1 MSNYLYKYFKEEG
14 KIKRIHIEQ
23 DNEPWNPRTK
33 QDGNVGTMM
42 CWHRDYALG
51 DSDKNK
57 YKNPENFLQGLLR
70 QKVSE
75 KTILN
80 YVRNGKANGIK
91 IKYNRSDCVWELW
104 TSYYMFPLEGA
115 KDAKFQLYSEQS
127 ELDWLVDDVIE
138 SLSNKDIWYLLEKH
152 ANIVALPL
160 YLYEHSG
167 IAMSTTSFN
176 DRWDSGQIG
185 WIYTDKETVL
195 SHGGK
200 IQSSKGNLIKVTE
213 RNWKE
218 GAYQNLKEEVKI
230 YDMYLQ
236 GQVYGIVIE
245 EYDSD
250 LKEFDEIDSCWGF
263 YDDSYD
269 EEEILLKV
277 APEMGVTEKLYDTI
291 EDVL

>member
-23 DNEPWNPRTK
+23 DNEPWNPRTE

-42 CWHRDYALG
+42 CWHRNYSLG
-51 DSDKNK
+51 DTEKNN
-57 YKNPENFLQGLLR
+57 YKNPEDFLQGLLR

-80 YVRNGKANGIK
+80 YVRNGKANGIE

-138 SLSNKDIWYLLEKH
+138 ALSNEDIWYLLERH

-200 IQSSKGNLIKVTE
+200 IQSSKGNLIKITE

-245 EYDSD
+245 KYDSD
-250 LKEFDEIDSCWGF
+250 LKEFDEINSCWGF
-263 YDDSYD
+263 YDDGYD
-269 EEEILLKV
+269 EEKILLKL

-291 EDVL
+291 EEVL

>member
-1 MSNYLYKYFKEEG
+1 MSNYLYKYFKEEE
-14 KIKRIHIEQ
+14 KIKRIHIER
-23 DNEPWNPRTK
+23 DINPWNPRTE

-51 DSDKNK
+51 DTDKNN
-57 YKNPENFLQGLLR
+57 YRDSEEFLQDLLR

-80 YVRNGKANGIK
+80 YVRNGKANGIE

-138 SLSNKDIWYLLEKH
+138 ALPNEDIWYLLERH
-152 ANIVALPL
+152 ANIVVLPL
-160 YLYEHSG
+160 YLYDHSG
-167 IAMSTTSFN
+167 ITMSTTSFN

-185 WIYTDKETVL
+185 WIYTDKKTIL
-195 SHGGK
+195 SQCGK
-200 IQSSKGNLIKVTE
+200 FQNDKGNLIKITE

-218 GAYQNLKEEVKI
+218 AAYQNLKEEVKI

-236 GQVYGIVIE
+236 GQAYGIIIE
-245 EYDSD
+245 EYNSD

-263 YDDSYD
+263 YDDSYN
-269 EEEILLKV
+269 EEDILLKL
-277 APEMGVTEKLYDTI
+277 APEMGVTEELYDTI
-291 EDVL
+291 KEVL

>member
-23 DNEPWNPRTK
+23 DNEPWNPRTE

-42 CWHRDYALG
+42 CWHRNYSLG
-51 DSDKNK
+51 DTEKNN
-57 YKNPENFLQGLLR
+57 YKNPEDFLQGLLR

-80 YVRNGKANGIK
+80 YVRNGKANGIE

-104 TSYYMFPLEGA
+104 TTYYLFPFEGA

-127 ELDWLVDDVIE
+127 ELDWLIDDIIE
-138 SLSNKDIWYLLEKH
+138 VLSNEDISYLLERH

-200 IQSSKGNLIKVTE
+200 IQSSKGNLIKITE

-245 EYDSD
+245 KYDSD
-250 LKEFDEIDSCWGF
+250 LKEFDEINSCWGF
-263 YDDSYD
+263 YDDGYD
-269 EEEILLKV
+269 EEKILLKL

-291 EDVL
+291 EEVL

>member
-23 DNEPWNPRTK
+23 DNEPWNPRTE

-80 YVRNGKANGIK
+80 YVRNGKANGIE

-138 SLSNKDIWYLLEKH
+138 ALSNEDIWYLLERH

-200 IQSSKGNLIKVTE
+200 IQSSKGNLIKITE

-236 GQVYGIVIE
+236 RQVYGIVIE

-291 EDVL
+291 EEVL

>member
-1 MSNYLYKYFKEEG
+1 MSNYLYKYFKEEE
-14 KIKRIHIEQ
+14 KIKRIHIER
-23 DNEPWNPRTK
+23 DTDPWNPRTE

-42 CWHRDYALG
+42 CWHRDYDLG
-51 DSDKNK
+51 DAEKNA
-57 YKNPENFLQGLLR
+57 YKNPDDFLQDLLR

-80 YVRNGKANGIK
+80 YVRNGKADGVK
-91 IKYNRSDCVWELW
+91 IKYNRSDYVWELW
-104 TSYYMFPLEGA
+104 TTYYLFPLEGS

-138 SLSNKDIWYLLEKH
+138 ALPNEDIWYLLERH

-160 YLYEHSG
+160 CLYDHSG
-167 IAMSTTSFN
+167 ITMSTTSFN
-176 DRWDSGQIG
+176 DRWDSGQVG
-185 WIYTDKETVL
+185 WIYTDKETIL
-195 SHGGK
+195 SQRYK
-200 IQSSKGNLIKVTE
+200 FRNSKGNLIKITK

-218 GAYQNLKEEVKI
+218 AAYQNLKKEVQM

-236 GQVYGIVIE
+236 GDVYGIVIE

-269 EEEILLKV
+269 EEEILLKLV
-277 APEMGVTEKLYDTI
+277 PEMGVTEELYDTI
-291 EDVL
+291 EEVL

>member
-14 KIKRIHIEQ
+14 KIKRIYIEQ
-23 DNEPWNPRTK
+23 DNEPWNPRTE

-70 QKVSE
+70 RKVNE

-80 YVRNGKANGIK
+80 YVRNGKANGIE

-138 SLSNKDIWYLLEKH
+138 ALSNEDIWYLLERH

-200 IQSSKGNLIKVTE
+200 IQSSKGHLIKITE

-263 YDDSYD
+263 YDDGYD
-269 EEEILLKV
+269 EEKILLKL

>member
-23 DNEPWNPRTK
+23 DNEPWNPRTE

-42 CWHRDYALG
+42 CWHRNYSLG
-51 DSDKNK
+51 DTEKNN

-80 YVRNGKANGIK
+80 YVRNGKANGIE

-138 SLSNKDIWYLLEKH
+138 ALSNEDIWYLLERH

-263 YDDSYD
+263 YDDGYD
-269 EEEILLKV
+269 EEKILLKV
-277 APEMGVTEKLYDTI
+277 APEMGVTEELYDTI
-291 EDVL
+291 EEVL

>member
-1 MSNYLYKYFKEEG
+1 MSNFLYKYFKEKG

-23 DNEPWNPRTK
+23 DNEPWNPRTE

-51 DSDKNK
+51 DSNKNK
-57 YKNPENFLQGLLR
+57 YKNPDDFLQDLLR

-80 YVRNGKANGIK
+80 YVRNGKTDGIK
-91 IKYNRSDCVWELW
+91 IKYNRSDYVWELW
-104 TSYYMFPLEGA
+104 TTYYLFPLEGP
-115 KDAKFQLYSEQS
+115 KDAKFQLYSEQL

-138 SLSNKDIWYLLEKH
+138 ALPNEDIWYLLERH

-160 YLYEHSG
+160 CLYDHSG
-167 IAMSTTSFN
+167 ITMSTTSFN
-176 DRWDSGQIG
+176 DHWDSGQVG

-195 SHGGK
+195 SQCGK
-200 IQSSKGNLIKVTE
+200 FRNDKGNLIKITE

-218 GAYQNLKEEVKI
+218 GAYQNLKKEVEI

-250 LKEFDEIDSCWGF
+250 CKEFDEIDNCWGF
-263 YDDSYD
+263 YDDGYD
-269 EEEILLKV
+269 EEEILLKL
-277 APEMGVTEKLYDTI
+277 APEMGVTEELYDTI
-291 EDVL
+291 EEVL

>member
-23 DNEPWNPRTK
+23 DNEPWNPRTE

-80 YVRNGKANGIK
+80 YVRNGKANGIE

-138 SLSNKDIWYLLEKH
+138 ALSNEDIWYLLERH

-200 IQSSKGNLIKVTE
+200 IQSSKGNLIKITE

-245 EYDSD
+245 KYDSD
-250 LKEFDEIDSCWGF
+250 LKEFDEINSCWGF
-263 YDDSYD
+263 YDDGYD
-269 EEEILLKV
+269 EEKILLKL

-291 EDVL
+291 EEVL

>member
-1 MSNYLYKYFKEEG
+1 MSNYLYKYFKEEE
-14 KIKRIHIEQ
+14 KIKRILIER
-23 DNEPWNPRTK
+23 DTNPWNPRTE

-42 CWHRDYALG
+42 CWHRDYDLG
-51 DSDKNK
+51 DAEKNA
-57 YKNPENFLQGLLR
+57 YNNPDDFLQDLLR

-80 YVRNGKANGIK
+80 YVRNGKADGVK
-91 IKYNRSDCVWELW
+91 IKYNRSDYVWELW
-104 TSYYMFPLEGA
+104 TTYYLFPLEGS

-138 SLSNKDIWYLLEKH
+138 ALPNEDIWYLLERH

-160 YLYEHSG
+160 CLYDHSG
-167 IAMSTTSFN
+167 ITMSTTSFN
-176 DRWDSGQIG
+176 DRWDSGQVG
-185 WIYTDKETVL
+185 WIYTDKETIL
-195 SHGGK
+195 SQRYK
-200 IQSSKGNLIKVTE
+200 FRNSKGNLIKITK

-218 GAYQNLKEEVKI
+218 VAYQDLKKEVQM

-236 GQVYGIVIE
+236 GDVYGIVIE

-250 LKEFDEIDSCWGF
+250 LKEFDEIDSCWGY

-269 EEEILLKV
+269 EEEILLKLV
-277 APEMGVTEKLYDTI
+277 PEMGVTEELYDTI
-291 EDVL
+291 EEVL

>member
-1 MSNYLYKYFKEEG
+1 MSNYLYKYFKEEE
-14 KIKRIHIEQ
+14 KIKRIHIER
-23 DNEPWNPRTK
+23 DTNPWNPRTG

-51 DSDKNK
+51 DTDKNN
-57 YKNPENFLQGLLR
+57 YRDSEEFLQDLLR

-80 YVRNGKANGIK
+80 YVRNGKANGIE

-138 SLSNKDIWYLLEKH
+138 ALSNEDIWYLLERH

-160 YLYEHSG
+160 YLYDHSG
-167 IAMSTTSFN
+167 ITMSTTSFN

-185 WIYTDKETVL
+185 WIYTDKKTIL
-195 SHGGK
+195 SQCGK
-200 IQSSKGNLIKVTE
+200 FQNDKGNLIKITE

-236 GQVYGIVIE
+236 GQAYGIVIE

-269 EEEILLKV
+269 EEEILLKL
-277 APEMGVTEKLYDTI
+277 APEMRITEELYDTI
-291 EDVL
+291 EEVL

>member
-1 MSNYLYKYFKEEG
+1 MSNYLYKYFKEEE

-23 DNEPWNPRTK
+23 DNEPWNPRTE

-51 DSDKNK
+51 DSNKNK
-57 YKNPENFLQGLLR
+57 YKNPEDFLQDLLR
-70 QKVSE
+70 KKVSE
-75 KTILN
+75 ETILN
-80 YVRNGKANGIK
+80 YVRNGKADGIE

-104 TSYYMFPLEGA
+104 TTYYLFPLEGA

-138 SLSNKDIWYLLEKH
+138 ALSNEDIWYLLERH

-160 YLYEHSG
+160 CFYEHSG
-167 IAMSTTSFN
+167 ITMSTTSFN
-176 DRWDSGQIG
+176 DRWDSGQVG
-185 WIYTDKETVL
+185 WIYTDKEAIL

-200 IQSSKGNLIKVTE
+200 FQNNKGHLIKITE

-218 GAYQNLKEEVKI
+218 AAVQFLEGEVKI

-236 GQVYGIVIE
+236 CQAYGIIIE
-245 EYDSD
+245 EYSDSKD
-250 LKEFDEIDSCWGF
+250 FEEIDSCWGL
-263 YDDSYD
+263 YDDGYD
-269 EEEILLKV
+269 EEKILLKL
-277 APEMGVTEKLYDTI
+277 APEMGVTEELYDTI
-291 EDVL
+291 EEVL

>member
-1 MSNYLYKYFKEEG
+1 MSNFLYKYFKEKG

-23 DNEPWNPRTK
+23 DINPWNPRTE
-33 QDGNVGTMM
+33 QDGNVGIMM
-42 CWHRDYALG
+42 CWHRNYNLG
-51 DSDKNK
+51 DKNK
-57 YKNPENFLQGLLR
+57 FEEPEEFLQDLLR
-70 QKVSE
+70 RKVYE

-80 YVRNGKANGIK
+80 YVRNGKADGIE
-91 IKYNRSDCVWELW
+91 IKYNRSDYVWELW

-127 ELDWLVDDVIE
+127 ELDWLIDDIIE
-138 SLSNKDIWYLLEKH
+138 ALSNEDIWYLLEKH

-160 YLYEHSG
+160 YLYDHSG
-167 IAMSTTSFN
+167 ITMSTASFN

-195 SHGGK
+195 SQCGK
-200 IQSSKGNLIKVTE
+200 FRNDKGNLIKITE

-218 GAYQNLKEEVKI
+218 GAYQKLKKEVEI

-250 LKEFDEIDSCWGF
+250 CKEFDEIDSCWGF

-269 EEEILLKV
+269 EEEILLKL
-277 APEMGVTEKLYDTI
+277 APEMGVTEELYDTI
-291 EDVL
+291 EKVL

>member
-1 MSNYLYKYFKEEG
+1 MTDYLYKYFKEEE

-23 DNEPWNPRTK
+23 DNEPWNPRTE

-42 CWHRDYALG
+42 CWHRDYNLG
-51 DSDKNK
+51 DSDKNEH
-57 YKNPENFLQGLLR
+57 KNPEDFLQDLLR

-80 YVRNGKANGIK
+80 YVRNGKADGVE

-104 TSYYMFPLEGA
+104 TTYYMFPLEGA
-115 KDAKFQLYSEQS
+115 KEAKFQLYSEQS
-127 ELDWLVDDVIE
+127 ELDWLIDDIIE

-152 ANIVALPL
+152 ANIIALPL

-167 IAMSTTSFN
+167 IIMSTASFN
-176 DRWDSGQIG
+176 DRWDSGQVG
-185 WIYTDKETVL
+185 WIYTDKEAIL

-200 IQSSKGNLIKVTE
+200 LQNNKGRLIKITE

-218 GAYQNLKEEVKI
+218 AAVQFLEGEVKI

-236 GQVYGIVIE
+236 CQVYGIIIE
-245 EYDSD
+245 EYSDS
-250 LKEFDEIDSCWGF
+250 KEFEEIDSCWGF
-263 YDDSYD
+263 YDDGYN
-269 EEEILLKV
+269 EEKILLKL
-277 APEMGVTEKLYDTI
+277 APEMGVTEELYDTI
-291 EDVL
+291 EEVI

>member
-23 DNEPWNPRTK
+23 DNEPWNPRTE

-80 YVRNGKANGIK
+80 YVRNGKANGIE

-138 SLSNKDIWYLLEKH
+138 ALSNEDIWYLLERH

-195 SHGGK
+195 SHGSK
-200 IQSSKGNLIKVTE
+200 IQSSKGNLIKITE

-218 GAYQNLKEEVKI
+218 GAYQNLKEEIKI

-245 EYDSD
+245 KYDSD
-250 LKEFDEIDSCWGF
+250 LKEFDEINSCWGF
-263 YDDSYD
+263 YDDGYD
-269 EEEILLKV
+269 EEKILLKL

>member
-1 MSNYLYKYFKEEG
+1 MSNYLYKYFKEEE
-14 KIKRIHIEQ
+14 KIKRIHIER
-23 DNEPWNPRTK
+23 DTNPWNPRTE

-51 DSDKNK
+51 DTDKNN
-57 YKNPENFLQGLLR
+57 YRDSEEFLQDLLR

-80 YVRNGKANGIK
+80 YVRNGKANGIE
-91 IKYNRSDCVWELW
+91 IKYNRSECIWELW

-138 SLSNKDIWYLLEKH
+138 ALSNEDIWYLLERH

-160 YLYEHSG
+160 YLYDHSG
-167 IAMSTTSFN
+167 ITMSTTSFN

-185 WIYTDKETVL
+185 WIYTDKKTIL
-195 SHGGK
+195 SQCGK
-200 IQSSKGNLIKVTE
+200 FQNDKGNLIKITE